1 MGRSPCCSKEGL
13 NRGAWTALED
23 KILTAYIKAH
33 GEGKWRN
40 LPKRAGLKRCGKSCR
55 LRWLNYLRPDIKRG
69 NISNDE
75 EELIIRL
82 HKLLGNRWSL
92 IAGRLPGRTDNEIKN
107 YWNTTLVK
115 KANAQ
120 SASLQSKIKSPT
132 KCRPITTEPT
142 TVDQSSPTASRVI
155 RTKATRCT
163 KVMIALES
171 PPPLELQVPTT
182 NQLQVSD
189 LSPAFCSGDDGQELH
204 NLEQDASQFFNF
216 NFQASNGSE
225 LQVDYDEYNQDLGI
239 PVHSTTLEEPMFKEW
254 NTDSILEGNAT
265 LDLEAITSLLDSAE
279 WP

>member
-1 MGRSPCCSKEGL
+1 MGRSPCCSKEGM

-82 HKLLGNRWSL
+82 HNLLGNRWSL

-107 YWNTTLVK
+107 YWNTTLAK
-115 KANAQ
+115 KAKPQ
-120 SASLQSKIKSPT
+120 SSSSPPPSNQIRNKKSQKIKSS
-132 KCRPITTEPT
+132 EPKARNKSKPSLSA
-142 TVDQSSPTASRVI
+142 SSESADDRSKVI

-163 KVMIALES
+163 KVII
-171 PPPLELQVPTT
+171 PTVDLQV
-182 NQLQVSD
+182 QEQSD
-189 LSPAFCSGDDGQELH
+189 LLCTVRPNDEHFLAGNGPNSEGIDGGDGDGEYLLPLDESFF
-204 NLEQDASQFFNF
+204 NNWNATNCLGEENANFDLDSLQFF
-216 NFQASNGSE
+216 
-225 LQVDYDEYNQDLGI
+225 
-239 PVHSTTLEEPMFKEW
+239 
-254 NTDSILEGNAT
+254 
-265 LDLEAITSLLDSAE
+265 LDSDE